1 MKKSIL
7 GIVIIAMV
15 VIAMMVGNVNAAN
28 LAVNNAE
35 VKKGDVVTVSVNTDE
50 AAQAVQFNLSYD
62 ATKFEYVDGSA
73 TTTLGTPMVN
83 ASEAGIIRLI
93 ATNPQAT
100 TNSVTLQFKAI
111 EDTEGAT
118 FTASDLSTNTNEELT
133 TATATVK
140 VVTETPVEPE
150 NPVDPETPA
159 EPTTPETPADNA
171 DNNEGTTTNNNTN
184 ADEKI
189 GTNGQVITKLP
200 QTGTPVFI
208 GVAVVI
214 ALAGIALV
222 VRKNRK

>member
-35 VKKGDVVTVSVNTDE
+35 VKKGDVVTVSVNTEE
-50 AAQAVQFNLSYD
+50 ASQAVEFVLNYD
-62 ATKFEYVDGSA
+62 ATKFEYVADSA
-73 TTTLGTPMVN
+73 ASTLGAPIVN
-83 ASEAGIIRLI
+83 ASEAGVIRLVVTDPI
-93 ATNPQAT
+93 KT
-100 TNSVTLQFKAI
+100 TNAVTLQFKAI
-111 EDTEGAT
+111 EDTEGAV
-118 FTASDLSTNTNEELT
+118 FTASNFSTDKEEELT
-133 TATATVK
+133 VASVTVK

-150 NPVDPETPA
+150 NPVDPETPV
-159 EPTTPETPADNA
+159 EPTTPETPA

-184 ADEKI
+184 ANEKV

-200 QTGTPVFI
+200 QTGTPMFI
-208 GVAVVI
+208 GAAVVI
-214 ALAGIALV
+214 ALAGVALV

>member
-35 VKKGDVVTVSVNTDE
+35 VKKGDVVTVSVNTEE
-50 AAQAVQFNLSYD
+50 ASQAVEFVLNYD
-62 ATKFEYVDGSA
+62 ATKFEYVADSA
-73 TTTLGTPMVN
+73 ASTLGAPIVN
-83 ASEAGIIRLI
+83 ASEAGVIRLVVTDPI
-93 ATNPQAT
+93 KT
-100 TNSVTLQFKAI
+100 TNAVTLQFKAI
-111 EDTEGAT
+111 EDTEGAV
-118 FTASDLSTNTNEELT
+118 FTASNFSTDKEEELT
-133 TATATVK
+133 AASVTVK

-150 NPVDPETPA
+150 NPVDPETPE
-159 EPTTPETPADNA
+159 EPTTPETPA

-200 QTGTPVFI
+200 QTGTPMFI
-208 GVAVVI
+208 GAAVVI
-214 ALAGIALV
+214 ALAGVALV

>member
-35 VKKGDVVTVSVNTDE
+35 VKKGDVVTVSVNTEE
-50 AAQAVQFNLSYD
+50 ASQAVEFVLNYD
-62 ATKFEYVDGSA
+62 ATKFEYVADSA
-73 TTTLGTPMVN
+73 ASTLGAPIVN
-83 ASEAGIIRLI
+83 ASEAGVIRLVVTDPI
-93 ATNPQAT
+93 KT
-100 TNSVTLQFKAI
+100 TNAVTLQFKAI
-111 EDTEGAT
+111 EDTEGAV
-118 FTASDLSTNTNEELT
+118 FTASNFSTDKDEELT
-133 TATATVK
+133 SATATVK

-159 EPTTPETPADNA
+159 EPTTPETPADN
-171 DNNEGTTTNNNTN
+171 NEGTTTNNNTN
-184 ADEKI
+184 ANEKV

-200 QTGTPVFI
+200 QTGTPMFI
-208 GVAVVI
+208 GAAVVI
-214 ALAGIALV
+214 ALAGVALV